1 MRLVLLFLVI
11 ASLALGCSSSRD
23 SVHEARFQKRQHL
36 RGWQLDLSARRH
48 PIALQRTH
56 LRMLTPRASL
66 EARITP
72 VAERELFAAHEPAPV
87 LVLAPHRAPVQAPR
101 VPTVTE
107 DQALDSFPERD
118 REEEDENIMPRKRW
132 NWLAIP
138 AFLAALGTI
147 VLGFSTNLWA
157 LIGAIVLTLVLAGW
171 SIARIR
177 RRNQAGKGFAMAAL
191 MIGVFAAVLTA
202 IAVIRYGIDP

>member
-1 MRLVLLFLVI
+1 
-11 ASLALGCSSSRD
+11 
-23 SVHEARFQKRQHL
+23 
-36 RGWQLDLSARRH
+36 
-48 PIALQRTH
+48 
-56 LRMLTPRASL
+56 
-66 EARITP
+66 
-72 VAERELFAAHEPAPV
+72 
-87 LVLAPHRAPVQAPR
+87 
-101 VPTVTE
+101 
-107 DQALDSFPERD
+107 
-118 REEEDENIMPRKRW
+118 MPRKRW
-132 NWLAIP
+132 SWLAIP

>member
-1 MRLVLLFLVI
+1 
-11 ASLALGCSSSRD
+11 
-23 SVHEARFQKRQHL
+23 
-36 RGWQLDLSARRH
+36 
-48 PIALQRTH
+48 
-56 LRMLTPRASL
+56 
-66 EARITP
+66 
-72 VAERELFAAHEPAPV
+72 
-87 LVLAPHRAPVQAPR
+87 
-101 VPTVTE
+101 VTE
-107 DQALDSFPERD
+107 DQVLAAFPERV

-157 LIGAIVLTLVLAGW
+157 LIGAIVLTLVLAAW